1 MLPKMR
7 VPGLQVEW
15 KVAIINNLLCRLRM
29 QSEQVLK

>member
-15 KVAIINNLLCRLRM
+15 KVAIINNLQHRLRI
-29 QSEQVLK
+29 QNEQELK